1 MLTRVMPSVGGLLC
15 SLVFG
20 IAVASASRHLSSTE
34 RMAVDPSVDPSVAG
48 VWYNELGSKMVVSGK
63 TDTDGQFTGVYHS
76 KVGEAT
82 KQYPLVG
89 RYDVAGNTTHGTMGF
104 IVQWHNAFLNSKSVT
119 AWSGQRQL
127 DATGQPCI
135 LTTWLLTS
143 ETTQAGDW
151 ASTMV
156 GTNVF
161 TRHAVQAPA
170 VPVRLHCS
178 HPADAHK

>member
-1 MLTRVMPSVGGLLC
+1 MSCMLTRVVPSVGGLLHRKV
-15 SLVFG
+15 LGV
-20 IAVASASRHLSSTE
+20 AVASASRHLSSTGK
-34 RMAVDPSVDPSVAG
+34 MTVDPSVAG
-48 VWYNELGSKMVVSGK
+48 EWYNELGSKMVVSDK
-63 TDTDGQFTGVYHS
+63 TDAEGQFTGVYHS

-104 IVQWHNAFLNSKSVT
+104 TVQWHNAFLNSKSVT
-119 AWSGQRQL
+119 TWSGQRQL
-127 DATGQPCI
+127 DAAGQPCI

-143 ETTQAGDW
+143 ETAQAGDW

-161 TRHAVQAPA
+161 TRDAVETSA
-170 VPVRLHCS
+170 VPAHLHCS
-178 HPADAHK
+178 HPADVHK